1 MGCMVVHQVLRCC
14 QNIKYKVERDG
25 ERGLRVRKDP
35 VLQKA
40 LSTVLW
46 SLDLTV
52 QTPGGPDSEQW
63 NNVVIFEVQVDCSG
77 GCVADGLDKQ
87 DDQLGGYHHVSWEIP
102 SDEQAV
108 GYMSR

>member
-52 QTPGGPDSEQW
+52 
-63 NNVVIFEVQVDCSG
+63 
-77 GCVADGLDKQ
+77 
-87 DDQLGGYHHVSWEIP
+87 
-102 SDEQAV
+102 
-108 GYMSR
+108 